1 MYGNAAMCPFL
12 KKGGTG
18 ELEDSPDHGSESDPE
33 FAKCLPLARRTEV
46 IIPHLLQPVLVN
58 SRPVLAHQK
67 PAIEGGGSCR
77 GPIQYAFL
85 HNMSG
90 INNRPL
96 LTVNHNVYLCCPS
109 PMRVVAV
116 NDCPHQRRAID
127 SHDFYSVSP
136 LENIRWIGCK
146 RNYLN
151 LVPELIFFVVG

>member
-67 PAIEGGGSCR
+67 PAFDLMPTKCHLAKIAYSRSAGRAGDVASQF
-77 GPIQYAFL
+77 PVYYASNFFRRL
-85 HNMSG
+85 
-90 INNRPL
+90 
-96 LTVNHNVYLCCPS
+96 PS
-109 PMRVVAV
+109 VRYGLA
-116 NDCPHQRRAID
+116 D
-127 SHDFYSVSP
+127 
-136 LENIRWIGCK
+136 G
-146 RNYLN
+146 
-151 LVPELIFFVVG
+151 FVGMLGK